1 VTVHRPTI
9 HGYSDR
15 LSVAPGE
22 TIEFKIS
29 VENPAPYR
37 ADLVRVINGDANPA
51 GPGFREEDV
60 ACDIA
65 GEHEG
70 RHQRA
75 DIGSFAVV
83 DDPDGLL
90 AGDGQ
95 LGVELLVHA
104 GVTDP
109 AVQTLVSRFDPSA
122 GAGWAVILL
131 EGRPALRIGDGERT
145 EDVVADAPLW
155 PGIWYALTV
164 FLDADGG
171 AVIDAQLAVNSAN
184 SALSPAV
191 EIGGAGRTESRIA
204 IRPRDSRTALLLA
217 GMYERAGEPWVG
229 DHFNGKLEAP
239 RILRGS
245 EVVAAWDFTREITA
259 AGVASDAITDTG
271 PHGLHGRLVNAPM
284 RAATGRWWTGR
295 EEDFTK
301 APEHYGAIHFH
312 ETDLEDCGWDTD
324 IALRVPDDLPSACYA
339 LRLRHG
345 DSEEHLPFFVLPP
358 RGTATS
364 DVLLLMPTWTYLAYA
379 NDHIHEDN
387 PGAQLVFGHTMGLG
401 PEDVWL
407 YEHPEF
413 GLSMYALHRDG
424 SGVCH
429 SSWLRPITNLRP
441 RHRHLGLWGYAADL
455 HLVDWLDATGVGYD
469 VATDSELHEQGA
481 DLLSRYRVVLTP
493 THPEYYS
500 SGMLDAWETYLG
512 DGGRGMYLGGNG
524 FYWVTGT
531 PPGKPHLVEVRR
543 GESGSRGWQAR
554 PGEYHLASTGER
566 SGLWRA
572 RARAPQKLFGVGS
585 AAHGWDES
593 EPYEQLPHARD
604 ERAAFIMDGIPPDE
618 PIGDFGLIGG
628 GASGHETDRYDRSL
642 GTPPDALLLATSAGL
657 HTDNYQAFHETIFFP
672 HPSNGG
678 TENFTVR
685 GDIVFFTTRNGGGV
699 FSTGS
704 MAWCGSLSHDGY
716 DNNVSRMTRNVLERF
731 RDPQPLDPEETS

>member
-1 VTVHRPTI
+1 MTDMHRPRI

-22 TIEFKIS
+22 TIEFKVS
-29 VENPAPYR
+29 CEVPGSYH
-37 ADLVRVINGDANPA
+37 ADVVRVIHGDANPA
-51 GPGFREEDV
+51 GPGVKEEVVPSDV
-60 ACDIA
+60 A
-65 GEHEG
+65 GEYPG

-75 DIGSFAVV
+75 DIGSHAVIE
-83 DDPDGLL
+83 DPGGVL
-90 AGDGQ
+90 AGEG
-95 LGVELLVHA
+95 GMVVELFVQA

-109 AVQTLVSRFDPSA
+109 HVQTLIARFDPSA
-122 GAGWAVILL
+122 RAGWAVLLL
-131 EGRPALRIGDGERT
+131 EGRPALRIGDGASIE
-145 EDVVADAPLW
+145 EVVAPEPLW

-164 FLDADGG
+164 TLDADGG
-171 AVIDAQLAVNSAN
+171 VAIDAQPAVNSAN

-191 EIGGAGRTESRIA
+191 HIGGGGHTEGAVA
-204 IRPRDSRTALLLA
+204 IRWIDSRTPLLLA

-229 DHFNGKLEAP
+229 EHFNGKLEAP
-239 RILRGS
+239 TVRRRG
-245 EVVAAWDFTREITA
+245 EVLAAWDFAREITSD
-259 AGVASDAITDTG
+259 GVPSDVITDTG
-271 PHGLHGRLVNAPM
+271 PRGLHGRLVNAPM
-284 RAATGRWWTGR
+284 RAATGRWWTSR

-312 ETDLEDCGWDTD
+312 ETDLEDCGWETD
-324 IALRVPDDLPSACYA
+324 VAWAVPEDLRSGCHA
-339 LRLRHG
+339 LRLRQG
-345 DSEEHLPFFVLPP
+345 DSEEQLPFFVLPP
-358 RGTATS
+358 RGRATS

-379 NDHIHEDN
+379 NEHIHEDN

-401 PEDVWL
+401 PQDVWL

-413 GLSMYALHRDG
+413 GLSMYALHRDL

-429 SSWLRPITNLRP
+429 SSWLRPIITMRP

-455 HLVDWLDATGVGYD
+455 HLVDWLHASGVTFD
-469 VATDSELHEQGA
+469 VATDTELHEEGA
-481 DLLSRYRVVLTP
+481 DLLRRYRVVLTP

-500 SGMLDAWETYLG
+500 SVMLDAWETYLG

-524 FYWVTGT
+524 FYWVTAS
-531 PPGKPHLVEVRR
+531 PPGKPHLIEVRR

-554 PGEYHLASTGER
+554 PGEYHLAATGER

-572 RARAPQKLFGVGS
+572 RGRAPQKLFGVGS

-593 EPYEQLPHARD
+593 EPYAQMPQARD
-604 ERAAFIMDGIPPDE
+604 PRAAFIMDGIGEDE

-642 GTPPDALLLATSAGL
+642 GTPPDALLLATSAGA

-678 TENFTVR
+678 TENHTVR
-685 GDIVFFTTRNGGGV
+685 GDVVFLAARNGGAV

-731 RDPQPLDPEETS
+731 RDPAPFEA